1 MDYNLLKT
9 YGILILVLI
18 FFIINIYYKNIINIL
33 IFLVLFLLLRIYITD
48 INSIIGAYILVLLYG
63 ITKNFHL
70 MENFITNN
78 NNSKLNELLK
88 QKILLEKQKILPDN
102 SLNENSPIQT
112 PDNPQPPKNPQPQIP
127 KKQPTKSINN
137 ENNKELDIE
146 SIISEELINQFI
158 EKIKEIDDLLIIK
171 TKKNIY
177 NLKPIL
183 KKISKNKVEKMKIN
197 AIHKDS
203 GFITKPIVISNDNFI
218 LDGHHR
224 WFARKTLIENN
235 INGFSD
241 KLYSERVDV
250 VVIDFGIKTLIR
262 KLQEFKI
269 KFNTKVLS
277 SKFLDKNKVDEGIEY
292 INNIKE
298 NLRGLED
305 NYNELN
311 KMKLV

>member
-9 YGILILVLI
+9 YGILILVVI
-18 FFIINIYYKNIINIL
+18 FFIINIFYKNIINIL

-70 MENFITNN
+70 MENFNN
-78 NNSKLNELLK
+78 NNSKLNGLLK
-88 QKILLEKQKILPDN
+88 QKILLEKQKLLPDN
-102 SLNENSPIQT
+102 SLNEKVTIET
-112 PDNPQPPKNPQPQIP
+112 PEIPQPAKNQQPQMP
-127 KKQPTKSINN
+127 KKKPKKYINK

-183 KKISKNKVEKMKIN
+183 KKISRNKVYKMKLN

-203 GFITKPIVISNDNFI
+203 EFITKPIVISNDNFI

-241 KLYSERVDV
+241 KLYSEKVDV
-250 VVIDFGIKTLIR
+250 VVIDFDIKTLIR

-277 SKFLDKNKVDEGIEY
+277 NKFLDKNKVDEGLEY

-305 NYNELN
+305 NYNDIN